1 MAFNLKKVVRALLFS
16 SSQPL
21 AIKDIQDA
29 VARFHE
35 QKSAMA
41 ALLQE
46 AARHIEGLRPDGD
59 VRRSISRTSSR

>member
-41 ALLQE
+41 ALLHE
-46 AARHIEGLRPDGD
+46 AVTAEPAGTAAPAAPAAR
-59 VRRSISRTSSR
+59 